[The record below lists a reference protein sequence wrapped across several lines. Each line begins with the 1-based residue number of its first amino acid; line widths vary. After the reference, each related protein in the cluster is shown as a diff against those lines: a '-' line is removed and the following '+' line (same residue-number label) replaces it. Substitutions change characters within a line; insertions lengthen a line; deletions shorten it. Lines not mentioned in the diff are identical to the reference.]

1 MFIHVSSCSH
11 CFFQNDDFHFAD
23 AKKTSKVS
31 RLHHRQKWQVQSSYP
46 RHPPRLLTEPWDAK
60 AQNTYSSI
68 LNLYSYNLYANA
80 WLQTVTGYTTPCWP
94 TRQAKQM
101 ESLLV
106 KLDSEHDACSQVMA
120 RGELKRIPSWVS
132 RSNYYLKKKCMA
144 PIHCDT
150 YKLFSVEL
158 NEDPI

>member
-1 MFIHVSSCSH
+1 
-11 CFFQNDDFHFAD
+11 
-23 AKKTSKVS
+23 
-31 RLHHRQKWQVQSSYP
+31 
-46 RHPPRLLTEPWDAK
+46 
-60 AQNTYSSI
+60 
-68 LNLYSYNLYANA
+68 
-80 WLQTVTGYTTPCWP
+80 
-94 TRQAKQM
+94 M

-120 RGELKRIPSWVS
+120 RGELNGFPPEFLDPIII
-132 RSNYYLKKKCMA
+132 LKKCMA